1 MPTTQTRGHG
11 RPVLAGGRA
20 HLLAKDKSMRLPR
33 LTAAATA
40 APLLALGL
48 AACSSSGTGA
58 SGSGSSPTT
67 AASAGSGAAH
77 FPVTIDAT
85 NGKVTLSASPSRIV
99 SLSPTATEDLFAI
112 GAGKQVVAVD
122 QDSDYPADAP
132 HTSLDGITP
141 NTEAILKYQPDL
153 VVASA
158 DSNGLVAALQKVGVP
173 VLIEPAAATLDD
185 AYNQIDQLGEAT
197 GHPASAESTVSTMKS
212 EIAASVRQAGTD
224 HTNLSYYWELD
235 PTYYSATSSTFIG
248 QIVGLFGLKNIAD
261 KVDKAADGGYP
272 QLSSEYIVQSSPGI
286 VFLADTVCCGA
297 SAKTV
302 AARPGWSGVTAV
314 KVDDVVGLN
323 DDIASRWGPRLP
335 QLVQQIAAAVE
346 KAPAK

>member
-1 MPTTQTRGHG
+1 
-11 RPVLAGGRA
+11 
-20 HLLAKDKSMRLPR
+20 MRLLR

-40 APLLALGL
+40 VPLLALGL
-48 AACSSSGTGA
+48 AACSSSGSGA
-58 SGSGSSPTT
+58 SSAAGGATS
-67 AASAGSGAAH
+67 ASAGSSASAGAAAH
-77 FPVTIDAT
+77 FPVTLDAT
-85 NGKVTLSASPSRIV
+85 NGKVTLPESPNRIV

-132 HTSLDGITP
+132 RTSLDGITP
-141 NTEAILKYQPDL
+141 NAEAILKYQPDL
-153 VVASA
+153 VIAYA
-158 DSNGLVAALQKVGVP
+158 DSNGLVAAMEKVGVP
-173 VLIEPAAATLDD
+173 VLIEPAAATLSD
-185 AYNQIDQLGEAT
+185 AYGQIEQLGEAT
-197 GHPASAESTVSTMKS
+197 GHLTSADSTVASMRS
-212 EIAASVRQAGTD
+212 EISTAVKQAGTD
-224 HTNLSYYWELD
+224 HSQLSYYWELD

-248 QIVGLFGLKNIAD
+248 QIAGLFGLKNIAD

-272 QLSSEYIVQSSPGI
+272 QLSSEYIVQSSPSI

-297 SAKTV
+297 SAKSV
-302 AARPGWSGVTAV
+302 AARPGWSGITAV

-346 KAPAK
+346 KAPAQ